1 MESGFFKWVWR
12 FNGVIIAIGSS
23 LLLFVLVWEGTA
35 ELRRESFPTQTTNTV
50 ALPSSDE
57 ESGHAAVPTE
67 ISRRFGIPVGNGNRA
82 LYALPLYIEQE
93 YPNRGISKSSGGN
106 IVNYRIVGTDAQT
119 NRWLFAPADRLIV
132 TTNELRLPAQST
144 QRTVGYLLT
153 VVETDTNDDGRLS
166 ARDTKSLYLTSPE
179 WDTPRKVTEGVISVL
194 EREMIDASQLDVI
207 FDTADGT
214 HATRV
219 SMRSGAIL
227 SEQVF
232 STRD

>member
-1 MESGFFKWVWR
+1 M
-12 FNGVIIAIGSS
+12 
-23 LLLFVLVWEGTA
+23 
-35 ELRRESFPTQTTNTV
+35 
-50 ALPSSDE
+50 
-57 ESGHAAVPTE
+57 
-67 ISRRFGIPVGNGNRA
+67 
-82 LYALPLYIEQE
+82 
-93 YPNRGISKSSGGN
+93 
-106 IVNYRIVGTDAQT
+106 
-119 NRWLFAPADRLIV
+119 IV